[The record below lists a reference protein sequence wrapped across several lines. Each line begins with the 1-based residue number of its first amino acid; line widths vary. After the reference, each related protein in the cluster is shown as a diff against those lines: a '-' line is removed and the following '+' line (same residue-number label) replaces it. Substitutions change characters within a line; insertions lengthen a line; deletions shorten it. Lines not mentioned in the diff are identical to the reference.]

1 MRFRSLLFVPG
12 SRPDRFAKATA
23 AGADDVII
31 DLEDAVAPTEKAQAR
46 EAVRAWLSAGNSAMV
61 RVNGADTPWFSEDL
75 SLCALAGVTAV
86 VLPKAERAT
95 DVLRLS
101 GAGAKGVLPLVETA
115 VGIDALDEIAR
126 APNVLCLAFGS
137 LDLQVDLGMRG
148 ASEDDLGYFRS
159 RVVLA
164 SRLANLPPP
173 IDGISPAIDDV
184 ETLRVDV
191 ARSRRMGF
199 GGKLCIHPRQIA
211 EVHVGF
217 APTAEER
224 EWARKIVDAVK
235 AAGGAVVNVD
245 GKMVDKPVLLR
256 AEAILR
262 DVIAT

>member
-12 SRPDRFAKATA
+12 SRPDRFAKAIA

-31 DLEDAVAPTEKAQAR
+31 DLEDAVAPADKAQAR
-46 EAVRAWLSAGNSAMV
+46 EAVRAWLSAGNTAMV
-61 RVNGADTPWFSEDL
+61 RVNSADTQWFSDDL
-75 SLCALAGVTAV
+75 SVCALAGVTAV
-86 VLPKAERAT
+86 VLPKAEHAA
-95 DVLRLS
+95 DILRLS
-101 GAGAKGVLPLVETA
+101 EAGAKGVLPLVETA
-115 VGIDALDEIAR
+115 AGIDALDELAR

-164 SRLANLPPP
+164 SRLAGLPPP
-173 IDGISPAIDDV
+173 VDGISPAIDDV

-211 EVHVGF
+211 EVRSGF
-217 APTAEER
+217 SPTVEEVA
-224 EWARKIVDAVK
+224 WARKIVHAVEV
-235 AAGGAVVNVD
+235 AGGAVVNVD

-256 AEAILR
+256 ALAILR
-262 DVIAT
+262 DSV